1 MAIIID
7 REDKM
12 IEIARKKMFADNRGV
27 KDLTTEGIL
36 EGFRKVEERPEIKTL
51 NRMFKNYIDGL
62 DEGDED

>member
-1 MAIIID
+1 MPIIID

-12 IEIARKKMFADNRGV
+12 IEIARNKMFADNRGV

-36 EGFRKVEERPEIKTL
+36 EGFRKIEERPEIKTL

>member
-1 MAIIID
+1 MPIIID

-12 IEIARKKMFADNRGV
+12 IEIARNKMFADNRGA
-27 KDLTTEGIL
+27 KDLTTEGLL
-36 EGFRKVEERPEIKTL
+36 EGFRKAEERPEIKAL